1 MIRKD
6 HEDSTLN
13 SDSSTSS
20 SIGRTLALIFGGSV
34 FVGSLFI
41 APFLL
46 VPYLPRRLY
55 GALPYYP
62 TSPRR
67 IKAVFDSLPKRY
79 SQHGASFID
88 LGSGDGVAVLEAAR
102 RGLYARGIE
111 LNPTLVIIS
120 RLRAF
125 MNTRIFQQSRGV
137 CEFSTGNLFD
147 FNISGKDASSPSVVM
162 IFGVVPIMKKVG
174 EKIVK
179 EAPEDVIVLS
189 HKFPIPEETGL
200 QQIAIIDDIHLYIF
214 MPEILD
220 QKKSSER

>member
-1 MIRKD
+1 M
-6 HEDSTLN
+6 
-13 SDSSTSS
+13 
-20 SIGRTLALIFGGSV
+20 FM
-34 FVGSLFI
+34 GSLFI

-46 VPYLPRRLY
+46 VPFLPKRLY

-67 IKAVFDSLPKRY
+67 IRAVFDSLPKRY
-79 SQHGASFID
+79 TQHGSTFVD

-102 RGLYARGIE
+102 RGLYARGVE

-125 MNTRIFQQSRGV
+125 MNSRIFQQSKGV

-147 FNISGKDASSPSVVM
+147 FNISGKDNSPSVIM

-179 EAPEDVIVLS
+179 EASEDVVVLS

-200 QQIAIIDDIHLYIF
+200 RQIAIIDDIRIYARHSRSE
-214 MPEILD
+214 EI
-220 QKKSSER
+220 KREMR